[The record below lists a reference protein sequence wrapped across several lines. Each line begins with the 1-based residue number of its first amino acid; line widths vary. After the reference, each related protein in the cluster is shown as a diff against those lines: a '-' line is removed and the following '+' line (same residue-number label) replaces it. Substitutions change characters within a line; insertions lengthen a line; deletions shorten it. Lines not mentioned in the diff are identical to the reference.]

1 MTRIFS
7 TFVILFIFWIVLS
20 GIYTPFLLSIG
31 LVCCFLIVLLAKKM
45 DIIDQE
51 GHPIDFIFH
60 ALRYWPWLLG
70 QIIQS
75 ALSVAKIIIDP
86 RLPISPTMIKVEASQ
101 KTEVGIVTF
110 ANSITLTPGTIAV
123 EIDRNKISVHAITR
137 ENAFDLEQ
145 GVMNEKCTRFEG
157 RD

>member
-1 MTRIFS
+1 
-7 TFVILFIFWIVLS
+7 
-20 GIYTPFLLSIG
+20 
-31 LVCCFLIVLLAKKM
+31 M